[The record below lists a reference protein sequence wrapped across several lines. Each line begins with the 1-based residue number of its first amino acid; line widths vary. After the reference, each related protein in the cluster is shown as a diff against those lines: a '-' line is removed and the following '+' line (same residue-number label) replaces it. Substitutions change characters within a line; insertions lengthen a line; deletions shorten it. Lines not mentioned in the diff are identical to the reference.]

1 MGHKITWIGQPV
13 VDDGAIERS
22 FGLERASGRV
32 PGVVWLPAPPAS
44 RAPLVLL
51 GHGGSGHKRTEQV
64 AARGRWFA
72 GQGIAAAAIDGP
84 YHGDRVPAPLT
95 ALEYQALIAAEGI
108 DVVVD
113 RMVDDW
119 RAALDALAV
128 LDDVDTTRLGYLGLS
143 MGTRFG
149 LPLGAVLGDQ
159 LGCAVL
165 GKFGLQP
172 PSAMHLGM
180 DMAGRL
186 RADAARLTAPT
197 LFHVQWDDEVFP
209 REGQLELFDHIGSTQ
224 KQLMAHP
231 GPHGHTAPAAT
242 AGWQR
247 FVTEQLMPGRA

>member
-13 VDDGAIERS
+13 VGAGGIECS
-22 FGLERASGRV
+22 FGLDRASGRV
-32 PGVVWLPAPPAS
+32 PGVVWLPATPAS

-51 GHGGSGHKRTEQV
+51 GHGGGGHKRTEQV
-64 AARGRWFA
+64 AARARWFA
-72 GQGIAAAAIDGP
+72 GRGIAAVAIDGP

-95 ALEYQALIAAEGI
+95 APQYQALIAAEGI
-108 DVVVD
+108 DVVVE

-119 RAALDALAV
+119 RAVVDAIAG
-128 LDDVDTTRLGYLGLS
+128 LDDVDTTRLGYFGLS

-149 LPLGAVLGDQ
+149 LPLGAVLGDS

-165 GKFGLQP
+165 GKFGLRP
-172 PSAMHLGM
+172 ASAMHPGM
-180 DMAGRL
+180 DMADRL

-209 REGQLELFDHIGSTQ
+209 RDSQLELFDRLGSPQ
-224 KQLMAHP
+224 KHLMAHP

-247 FVTEQLMPGRA
+247 FVAEQLMPGCA